1 MTDLLTAIGLM
12 FVLEGA
18 SYALFPN
25 GMRKMME
32 QVLLMPLNHVRI
44 AGFSLTVIGFVI
56 VAMLRGY

>member
-32 QVLLMPLNHVRI
+32 RVLLMPLSHVRF
-44 AGFSLTVIGFVI
+44 AGLSLVVLGFI
-56 VAMLRGY
+56 LVAVLRGY